1 MANRKD
7 EGLNYLKQY
16 PKLNK
21 WINRC
26 ICCGRIGYNPSLPK
40 NLTSNWGQGE
50 YETASAQYLR
60 KYFQPLIVDELSI
73 CEICQNCFYSRR
85 Q

>member
-1 MANRKD
+1 VNRKD

-26 ICCGRIGYNPSLPK
+26 ICCGSIGYNPSLPK
-40 NLTSNWGQGE
+40 NLTSNLGQGE
-50 YETASAQYLR
+50 YETAGAQYLR
-60 KYFQPLIVDELSI
+60 KYFQPLIVNELSI
-73 CEICQNCFYSRR
+73 CEICQNCKRF
-85 Q
+85 